1 MTEEK
6 TKNNSP
12 EDLIKPNESN
22 PFNIEPKELE
32 RIKKR
37 LEEIKDKAEKFQK
50 DVLKKFSEY
59 ILGIAILPPEKKGQ
73 KEVNIF
79 VLVDDSDSKKMSKE
93 ELSEKLGAIIAKS
106 AEDIDKD
113 LKAQTMLLSELKE
126 SCFDAKYEVLDMIAR
141 STLMYDKG
149 ILSALKVAE
158 IHKRMT
164 IEKFEKYILS
174 YVAVGSLFR
183 GDSNP
188 SDIDVYLVVD
198 DTDVKRMSRFELR
211 DKLSAIIRDLGSQA
225 SQLVGIKASFH
236 IQTYILTDFW
246 DSVKDA
252 HPVIFTFLRDG
263 VPLYDK
269 GVFMP
274 WKLLLKMGRIKP
286 SPEAI
291 DMQMSV
297 GEYKL
302 NVAKGKLLSVIGE
315 DLYYAMLNPAQAA
328 LMLYGIPPTTP
339 KETVHM
345 MEEVFV
351 KKEKL
356 LDKKYVD
363 ILEKIRKYYKE
374 IEHET
379 LKEVT
384 GKEIDDLLKDAK
396 EYLEAVKKLFE
407 KIEKRKEKEDLEE
420 IYTVC
425 VSVTKDA
432 LNIVKEKSS
441 DSNLVNT
448 FKKKLVDTGKLPE
461 KMIKTLK
468 MVMKIKENKLAKQE
482 IEKVK
487 KEVRSYVKMIT
498 EFIQISRGIELERA
512 RIRIKIGDKF
522 GEVLLLDDIAFI
534 ITDEKKVSKAK
545 LLSDGGLGEMK
556 ESSLEE
562 MDKCLAEVKVI
573 PERVFIKE
581 KIFEGLKRIF
591 GKDIE
596 ILINY

>member
-6 TKNNSP
+6 TKNTSP
-12 EDLIKPNESN
+12 EDLIKQNESN
-22 PFNIEPKELE
+22 PFNIDPKEFE

-37 LEEIKDKAEKFQK
+37 IEEIRDKAETFKK
-50 DVLKKFSEY
+50 DVLKKVSEY
-59 ILGIAILPPEKKGQ
+59 VLGIAILPPEKKGQ

-79 VLVDDSDSKKMSKE
+79 VLIDDSDSKNMIPR
-93 ELSEKLGAIIAKS
+93 ELSEKLGAIISKS
-106 AEDIDKD
+106 AEEIDKD
-113 LKAQTMLLSELKE
+113 LKSQTMLLSELKE
-126 SCFDAKYEVLDMIAR
+126 SCFDSKYEVLDMIAK
-141 STLMYDKG
+141 STLLYDKG

-158 IHKRMT
+158 IHKKMS

-198 DTDVKRMSRFELR
+198 DTDVRRMSRFELR
-211 DKLSAIIRDLGSQA
+211 DKLSAIIRDLGTQA

-339 KETVHM
+339 KETVNM

-384 GKEIDDLLKDAK
+384 GKEIDNLLKDAK
-396 EYLEAVKKLFE
+396 GYLEAVKKLFE
-407 KIEKRKEKEDLEE
+407 KIGKRKEKEDLEE

-432 LNIVKEKSS
+432 LNVVKEKST
-441 DSNLVNT
+441 DSNLVST
-448 FKKKLVDTGKLPE
+448 VKRKLIDTGKLP
-461 KMIKTLK
+461 KKILNTLK
-468 MVMKIKENKLAKQE
+468 KVMKIKEDKLAKQE

-487 KEVRSYVKMIT
+487 REVRYYVKVIT
-498 EFIQISRGIELERA
+498 EFIQMSRGVELDRA

-522 GEVLLLDDIAFI
+522 GEVLLLDDIVFI

-545 LLSDGGLGEMK
+545 LAKDGGFEEVN

-562 MDKCLAEVKVI
+562 MDKYLSKIKVI

-581 KIFEGLKRIF
+581 KIFECLRRIF

>member
-6 TKNNSP
+6 NSP

-22 PFNIEPKELE
+22 PFNIDPKELE

-37 LEEIKDKAEKFQK
+37 FGEIKDKAEKFQK

-79 VLVDDSDSKKMSKE
+79 VLIDDSDSKKMSKE
-93 ELSEKLGAIIAKS
+93 ELSEKLGVIIAKS

-113 LKAQTMLLSELKE
+113 LKPQTMLLSELKE
-126 SCFDAKYEVLDMIAR
+126 SCFDAKYEILDMIAK
-141 STLMYDKG
+141 STLLYDKG

-174 YVAVGSLFR
+174 YIAVGSLFR
-183 GDSNP
+183 GDSTPN
-188 SDIDVYLVVD
+188 DIDVYLVVD

-211 DKLSAIIRDLGSQA
+211 DKLSAIIRDLGNQA

-432 LNIVKEKSS
+432 LNVVKEKSS

-448 FKKKLVDTGKLPE
+448 VKKKLIDTGKLPE
-461 KMIKTLK
+461 KMLKTLK
-468 MVMKIKENKLAKQE
+468 MVMKIHDNKLAKQE
-482 IEKVK
+482 LEKVK
-487 KEVRSYVKMIT
+487 KEVRAYVKVIT
-498 EFIQISRGIELERA
+498 EFIQISRGVELERA
-512 RIRIKIGDKF
+512 RIRIKVGDKF

-545 LLSDGGLGEMK
+545 LGNDGSLKELK

-562 MDKCLAEVKVI
+562 MDKCLAEIKVI
-573 PERVFIKE
+573 PEKVFIKE
-581 KIFEGLKRIF
+581 KTFESLRGIY

-596 ILINY
+596 ILINH